1 MPARFFL
8 ATPAGQDEKV
18 AAVLPTRTP
27 SRRVTVPMGE
37 IVDLDAYRAAQR
49 QRQREEAKRKDRSRS
64 LADRGEASNTKPDA
78 EPLED
83 DPA

>member
-1 MPARFFL
+1 
-8 ATPAGQDEKV
+8 
-18 AAVLPTRTP
+18 
-27 SRRVTVPMGE
+27 MGE

-49 QRQREEAKRKDRSRS
+49 RRQREENNRKDRGRT
-64 LADRGEASNTKPDA
+64 LTERGEASNTKPDT